1 MGMQQLLLFLDLGP
15 HLSFPAYWLVRAT
28 HAPLPSFAHWKGLM
42 EAAYGVTH
50 VLPPGGSIGQSCHH
64 GTVHGYVMLML

>member
-1 MGMQQLLLFLDLGP
+1 MGMQQLLLFLDLSL

-42 EAAYGVTH
+42 EAML
-50 VLPPGGSIGQSCHH
+50 LPPGDSRGQSYHH
-64 GTVHGYVMLML
+64 EIVHGYVMLML